1 MSWKMVH
8 TESEMNSSGAVSG
21 MKLNVGVF
29 YISRSIFRILR
40 KGEAGPKF
48 FVQIIHFWP
57 VSSSRVALGRA
68 EKWLWSILVIVV
80 PIALSLV
87 FLMPRPRRLREAKWA
102 MGTRMHCCPQN
113 CPSLLDGGV
122 LARGKAGFGALETYH
137 NCDWR
142 LWLVFLE

>member
-1 MSWKMVH
+1 MVH

-68 EKWLWSILVIVV
+68 EKWLWSILVILV
-80 PIALSLV
+80 PIALFTGLSHAKAAPV
-87 FLMPRPRRLREAKWA
+87 KRSEMSYVDENAFLSPEPPVRLGRRGL
-102 MGTRMHCCPQN
+102 
-113 CPSLLDGGV
+113 
-122 LARGKAGFGALETYH
+122 GKRKSWLWSFGDLS
-137 NCDWR
+137 
-142 LWLVFLE
+142 